1 VTAPELIAHIRARLG
16 DVSLETM
23 EFRGELT
30 MYTAPER
37 ILEVLDTARG
47 ATETPLMLM
56 DLTAVDR
63 HPVEP
68 RFEVV
73 YLLTVLDPPA
83 RLRIKTRVPGD
94 RPVLPS
100 ATRLWA
106 AANWLEREVY
116 DLFGISFS
124 GHPDLARILMPDD
137 WEGHPL
143 RKDFSLTEEP
153 VEFVDHVPK
162 VPSTIIPRSRPRA

>member
-1 VTAPELIAHIRARLG
+1 VTAPELVAHIRARLG
-16 DVSLETM
+16 DLSLETV

-30 MYTAPER
+30 MYTPSER

-68 RFEVV
+68 RFEIV

-83 RLRIKTRVPGD
+83 RLRVKTRVPGD

-100 ATRLWA
+100 VTSLWA
-106 AANWLEREVY
+106 AANWLEREAY

>member
-1 VTAPELIAHIRARLG
+1 MTAPELIAHIRARLG

>member
-1 VTAPELIAHIRARLG
+1 VTAPELVAHIRARLG

-30 MYTAPER
+30 MYTPPER

-68 RFEVV
+68 RFEIV

-83 RLRIKTRVPGD
+83 RLRVKTRVPGD
-94 RPVLPS
+94 RAVLPS
-100 ATRLWA
+100 VTSLWA
-106 AANWLEREVY
+106 AANWLEREAY